1 MTRGGHSRAPGGLVA
16 DISAV
21 LVVVTVTPLV
31 LLQMPNLIAAAIP
44 AMAESLRAGTH
55 IGPHAAAELV
65 RVSGFALPAM
75 LLVSPPAAVA
85 ARRGG
90 AWPVLLGGLALIG
103 LADAG
108 GNLVGIRVG
117 GMAASVTGSV
127 TSLVAGVGLDR
138 IAHGVGAG
146 LAAAGTLALIWE
158 RTGPARR
165 LLACLW
171 AAAAACALVTAVPLL
186 WPRLAAGGWRV
197 LLQPYPQ
204 LTGAALAATALYVA
218 VTRGASSRAGSA
230 GSTRGRGTESDS
242 RAAAPLLAAGL
253 PGAPAARGPA
263 VRGLAV
269 RKPAVRSM
277 ARLSTSGLSPTGLS
291 TDGAG
296 ADGGSAGRRT
306 AAGRQRTGHAGRGRG
321 ERTPAE
327 RAQLAMLSVPVAGIC
342 GLTVG
347 STFGWPPR
355 TQLAAGVL
363 GAAVLAA
370 LAIGLSRDAVAGAG
384 LCFPLVALA
393 AGLVAAPSAGAV
405 ESLRMLAPG
414 AAGSGLPTSLPS
426 ATLATVPAT
435 VLAVIKWLP
444 VTAAGAAALAGAVA
458 GWAVSLS
465 GRWLHAAPAL
475 GVTAGLAAAAA
486 GLALLDLKLH
496 TAHTANTAVLPSE
509 HTLAAALALLAGGL
523 ALALGPALAEA
534 PPPGALAGLSLLLA
548 GALTGYLI
556 AGAIGIGLLPGA
568 GPAASARGAAPAVL
582 HALRGA
588 AGVWELAAA
597 CVAAAAMLG
606 VFLVGRARRAT
617 VRAHSG
623 G

>member
-1 MTRGGHSRAPGGLVA
+1 VA

>member
-1 MTRGGHSRAPGGLVA
+1 VTRGGHSRAPGGLVA

-44 AMAESLRAGTH
+44 AMADSLRAGTQ
-55 IGPHAAAELV
+55 IGPQAAAELV

-186 WPRLAAGGWRV
+186 SPRLAAGGWRV

-204 LTGAALAATALYVA
+204 LTGAALAATAVYVA
-218 VTRGASSRAGSA
+218 VTRGASSRAAPA

-253 PGAPAARGPA
+253 PGTPAARGPA

-296 ADGGSAGRRT
+296 ADGGSAGTRT

-458 GWAVSLS
+458 GWAFSLS